1 MNKIIKIN
9 KVCEL
14 TGLSKASIYRLAKL
28 GKLPK
33 QVKVGQRSSGF
44 IESEIQDFIKQR
56 MEAR

>member
-14 TGLSKASIYRLAKL
+14 TGLSKSSIYRLSKV

-33 QVKVGQRSSGF
+33 QVKVSDRSSGF